1 MACVARNESAY
12 YRVHVAPR
20 FRLTVLT
27 ALVGA
32 LMFPT
37 ILPVAAAPISPIGS
51 SIPAVFA
58 REYSGDDLKVGKA
71 FSSSAKYTRHRVTYE
86 SGGLTISGI
95 MIKPRGPGPFPVVVL
110 AHGYID
116 PATYWSGQGFRREQD
131 WLGNKGY
138 VALHVDYRNHAR
150 SDNDPKN
157 DVSLRLGYA
166 EDVIGA
172 ALAVKGSQFSY
183 INKNKVALLGRSM
196 GGGVAFQALVL
207 QPGVFDAAI
216 TYASTSTLA
225 EDNFNKWQRNNYPIG
240 DQILKEYGTPKENP
254 MSWQNMSSRN
264 YFSRITE
271 PVLMIHGTKD
281 ESCDISWARATNAAL
296 EKNGVDVTYIEYP
309 GAPHYMSGEW
319 SDSIRQVELFLKKN
333 LR

>member
-1 MACVARNESAY
+1 MARNEGSY
-12 YRVHVAPR
+12 YRGGMTFGIRSSIMAV
-20 FRLTVLT
+20 FL
-27 ALVGA
+27 GA
-32 LMFPT
+32 LTLSVVPPAT
-37 ILPVAAAPISPIGS
+37 ATQVSPIGS
-51 SIPAVFA
+51 SIPAAFD
-58 REYSGDDLKVGKA
+58 REYSGTDLKVGKA
-71 FSSSAKYTRHRVTYE
+71 FSSSSKYTRHRISYE
-86 SGGLTISGI
+86 TGGLTISGI
-95 MIKPRGPGPFPVVVL
+95 MIKPTGEGPFPVVVL

-131 WLGNKGY
+131 WLGNNGY

-157 DVSLRLGYA
+157 DVSMRLGYA

-172 ALAVKGSQFSY
+172 ALAVKGSKFSY
-183 INKNKVALLGRSM
+183 LDKNKVALLGRSM

-225 EDNFNKWQRNNYPIG
+225 ADNFNKWQRNDYPIG
-240 DQILKEYGTPKENP
+240 NKILKAYGTPKENP
-254 MSWQNMSSRN
+254 TAWQNMSSR
-264 YFSRITE
+264 YFFSRITE

-281 ESCDISWARATNAAL
+281 ESCDISWARATNNAL
-296 EKNGVDVTYIEYP
+296 ERSGVDVTYVEYP
-309 GAPHYMSGEW
+309 GAPHYMYGEW
-319 SDSIRQVELFLKKN
+319 SDSIKQVNKFLKKN

>member
-1 MACVARNESAY
+1 
-12 YRVHVAPR
+12 
-20 FRLTVLT
+20 
-27 ALVGA
+27 
-32 LMFPT
+32 
-37 ILPVAAAPISPIGS
+37 
-51 SIPAVFA
+51 
-58 REYSGDDLKVGKA
+58 
-71 FSSSAKYTRHRVTYE
+71 
-86 SGGLTISGI
+86 
-95 MIKPRGPGPFPVVVL
+95 MIKPRGKGPFPVVVL

-131 WLGNKGY
+131 WLGNNGY

-157 DVSLRLGYA
+157 DVSMRLGYA

-172 ALAVKGSQFSY
+172 ALAVKSSHYSY
-183 INKNKVALLGRSM
+183 IDKNKVALLGRSM

-225 EDNFNKWQRNNYPIG
+225 EDNFNKWQRNDYPIG

-254 MSWQNMSSRN
+254 IAWQNMSSRN

-296 EKNGVDVTYIEYP
+296 EKNGVDVTYVEYP
-309 GAPHYMSGEW
+309 GAPHYMFGEW
-319 SDSIRQVELFLKKN
+319 NDSIRQVERFLKKN